1 MRFAVLLLLM
11 AGLASGCGQR
21 GALYLRDS
29 PPPGVKPEK
38 AAAEKPASGAQAVR
52 GDEDEKKR

>member
-1 MRFAVLLLLM
+1 MRLAVFLLLM

-38 AAAEKPASGAQAVR
+38 SAAERPASAAPAVR